1 MTSNM
6 YYFNG
11 CGDKDLYKK
20 CNTFEELCYVK
31 IYWNKLD
38 ILLKHF
44 GGNIHCRLLP
54 IVKITIHVIL
64 KVLDG
69 LKQINKL

>member
-1 MTSNM
+1 
-6 YYFNG
+6 
-11 CGDKDLYKK
+11 
-20 CNTFEELCYVK
+20 
-31 IYWNKLD
+31 
-38 ILLKHF
+38 LLKHF

>member
-1 MTSNM
+1 MFFHFFCICLFNTKYTKKYKTYKYKTLHIINMTSNM

-31 IYWNKLD
+31 IY
-38 ILLKHF
+38 
-44 GGNIHCRLLP
+44 
-54 IVKITIHVIL
+54 
-64 KVLDG
+64 
-69 LKQINKL
+69 